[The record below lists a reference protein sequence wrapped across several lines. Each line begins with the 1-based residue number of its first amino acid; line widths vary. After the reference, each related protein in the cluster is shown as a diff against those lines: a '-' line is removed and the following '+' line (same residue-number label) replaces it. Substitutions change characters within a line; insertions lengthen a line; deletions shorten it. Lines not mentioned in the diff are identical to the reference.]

1 MMDWAFQFFNHSDYL
16 NLYSDMTNPYRT
28 QIELDFC
35 ERVLGWSQEQTS
47 LDAPCGA
54 GRHSLEL
61 AGMGYR
67 VIGLDFSDYLLQQ
80 AQNRWKVTRVSPEY
94 PAFVQGN
101 LLTLPF
107 QPNSFDHI
115 ICLFTSFGY
124 GDNLEE
130 NLQVLREFHRVLK
143 PGGKALIDVMNRL
156 YIVPLLNRV
165 YQSVQNGLRVREERT
180 ITNHGRRLHNV
191 ITVWDQKN
199 HQRQYLYNPWMFNG
213 WELSWMANQVG
224 LKTEAIYGDFQGKKY
239 HEDSER
245 AMLVAV
251 KEG

>member
-1 MMDWAFQFFNHSDYL
+1 
-16 NLYSDMTNPYRT
+16 MTNPYRT

-35 ERVLGWSQEQTS
+35 ERVLGWSQEQTI

-130 NLQVLREFHRVLK
+130 NLQVLRNFIGYSNQAESTNRCHE
-143 PGGKALIDVMNRL
+143 PALYRS
-156 YIVPLLNRV
+156 LLNRV
-165 YQSVQNGLRVREERT
+165 YQSFRMDYGFERNEPLPIMADGCTTSLPCGIRKIISASTCTILDVQRLGTLGWRT
-180 ITNHGRRLHNV
+180 RWV
-191 ITVWDQKN
+191 
-199 HQRQYLYNPWMFNG
+199 
-213 WELSWMANQVG
+213 
-224 LKTEAIYGDFQGKKY
+224 
-239 HEDSER
+239 
-245 AMLVAV
+245 
-251 KEG
+251 